1 MMSRNLLKAFVG
13 ATALGLG
20 ASLHATPLFTD
31 TFDRPDSED
40 LNESTDG
47 KSGIFGALDWVQMS
61 SGGGMEVIENQLVG
75 GDDGARGGWAMSY
88 LDHNFVDPAIA
99 EAGGFSVTIDIEEYN
114 NTGGV
119 ARHVGIAV
127 GMSEEDAEGWS
138 HNNPAN
144 IDYTD
149 LFVGFIDSTRNNNNG
164 RTAIEAY
171 ESGTLVINNTG
182 SGDRDELPKTLRV
195 DFSFSSFDAGS
206 PVNYVITFGDEQMGT
221 GTFTWSGTDEN
232 YIGIYSNITG
242 RGAVIDQFEITADV
256 PVPPFALRISPN
268 GDDFDFEWD
277 SQDGKV
283 YDLLSSVDLSTP
295 IADWPVYEAGGMVY
309 EEIPSAGSTTTLT
322 AVPSTDPHRFFAMR
336 ETDAPPPPPLLEA
349 NFEEDDGGFTTSADE
364 GTAWEWGTPDSSGF
378 GGTVNAGNDAEPG
391 AGRAWGTNLG
401 AYDDGAGDP
410 GFYADPT
417 VNSRLIS
424 PEIDLTEVAAAELT
438 FAQAIDVDL
447 NDSAVVRIY
456 DAATGDEIID
466 GDFPLVIEDP
476 DLEAAPWE
484 ASGPHALPVGAP
496 IRIEWILSGIG
507 GAQADFM
514 GWYIDDV
521 TVTEIIP

>member
-47 KSGIFGALDWVQMS
+47 KSGILGALEWIQLD
-61 SGGGMEVIENQLVG
+61 GGGGGTLEVEDNQLKG
-75 GDDGARGGWAMSY
+75 GDDLARGGWAMSY
-88 LDHNFVDPAIA
+88 LDHNFADPAIA
-99 EAGGFSVTIDIEEYN
+99 GAGGFSISIDMVNYAT
-114 NTGGV
+114 TG
-119 ARHVGIAV
+119 ATRHMGIAV
-127 GMSEEDAEGWS
+127 GMSEADAEGWS
-138 HNNPAN
+138 HNNPN
-144 IDYTD
+144 NLDYVD
-149 LFVGFIDSTRNNNNG
+149 LFVGYRGNQS
-164 RTAIEAY
+164 AIQVF
-171 ESGTLVINNTG
+171 ESGDMVIDNTDAG
-182 SGDRDELPKTLRV
+182 GPGTLPKTLRV
-195 DFSFSSFDAGS
+195 DFSFSSFAAGS
-206 PVNYVITFGDEQMGT
+206 LVDYVVTFGDEEMGS
-221 GTFTWSGTDEN
+221 GSFEWSGTDEN
-232 YIGIYSNITG
+232 YIGVYSNLSNRQG
-242 RGAVIDQFEITADV
+242 VMDNFEITADV
-256 PVPPFALRISPN
+256 PVPPFVLRISPN

-283 YDLLSSVDLSTP
+283 YDLLSSVDLGTP
-295 IADWPVYEAGGMVY
+295 VADWPVYDDGETVY
-309 EEIPSAGSTTTLT
+309 AQIPATGSTSTLT
-322 AVPSTDPHRFFAMR
+322 AVPSTDPRRFFAMR
-336 ETDAPPPPPLLEA
+336 ETAAPPPPPLLDVD
-349 NFEEDDGGFTTSADE
+349 FEEDDGGFTASADE

-476 DLEAAPWE
+476 DLVAAPWE

-496 IRIEWILSGIG
+496 IRIEWILSGSG